1 MELIFLLSVI
11 LLMYSLLLSWKILY
25 RRRYLRNCYL
35 VDYACFKPS
44 DDRKLSTQLAGD
56 IVFRN
61 PNLGLPEHKFLLK
74 ITINSGIGEET
85 YAPRSIIS
93 GAGPSFSGELA
104 DMDEFLHSTIDHLLR
119 KSGVA
124 PTDVD
129 VVVVNVSIFSPAPSF
144 ASRIV
149 NHFGM
154 REDVRVFNL
163 SGMGCSASLVSVDLV
178 RNILRTRA
186 DVLALVVSSEA
197 NGLCWY
203 PGTEKSMLLSNCL
216 FRSGGC
222 CMLLTNRPSLA
233 RRAKLSLRCLVR
245 VHHGA
250 RDESYS
256 CAMEKEDAKGYK
268 GVQITRALPKAAT
281 AALSENLR
289 LLAPRILPISE
300 MALYAYRVVRRK
312 LRRSDAAVAAAA
324 EEEVPVRFKRG
335 AEHFCIHPG
344 GAAVITGV
352 GKSLGLAERDLEPAR
367 MTLHRF
373 GNTSSSGM
381 WYVLQYM
388 EGKGRLRRKD
398 RVVMLGFGSG
408 FKCNSCLW
416 EVERD
421 LDEAGAWADCIDK
434 YPVQNIV
441 NPYMEKYRSIY
452 EM

>member
-1 MELIFLLSVI
+1 MDLIFLLSVI
-11 LLMYSLLLSWKILY
+11 LIIYSLLLSCKLLY

-44 DDRKLSTQLAGD
+44 DDRKISTQLAGD
-56 IVFRN
+56 IVDRN
-61 PNLGLPEHKFLLK
+61 PNLSLPEHKFLLK
-74 ITINSGIGEET
+74 ITVNSGIGEET
-85 YAPRSIIS
+85 YAPSSIIS
-93 GAGPSFSGELA
+93 GAGPSFSGEMA
-104 DMDEFLHSTIDHLLR
+104 DMDEFFHSTIDHLLR
-119 KSGVA
+119 KSDVA
-124 PTDVD
+124 PSDID

-163 SGMGCSASLVSVDLV
+163 SGMGCSASLVSIDLV
-178 RNILRTRA
+178 RNILRTSR

-197 NGLCWY
+197 TGMCWY
-203 PGTEKSMLLSNCL
+203 SGTEKSMMLANCL

-233 RRAKLSLRCLVR
+233 RRAKLSLKCLVR

-256 CAMEKEDAKGYK
+256 CAMEKEDSNGYK
-268 GVQITRALPKAAT
+268 GVQISRALPKAAT
-281 AALSENLR
+281 AALSANLR

-300 MALYAYRVVRRK
+300 MALYAYRFVRRK
-312 LRRSDAAVAAAA
+312 LRPDAAAA
-324 EEEVPVRFKRG
+324 AAEEVPVRFKRG

-344 GAAVITGV
+344 GAAVVTGV
-352 GKSLGLAERDLEPAR
+352 GKSLGLAEHDLEPAR

-388 EGKGRLRRKD
+388 EGKGRLRKKD

-416 EVERD
+416 KVERD
-421 LDEAGAWADCIDK
+421 LKEAGAWADCIDK
-434 YPVQNIV
+434 YPIQNIV